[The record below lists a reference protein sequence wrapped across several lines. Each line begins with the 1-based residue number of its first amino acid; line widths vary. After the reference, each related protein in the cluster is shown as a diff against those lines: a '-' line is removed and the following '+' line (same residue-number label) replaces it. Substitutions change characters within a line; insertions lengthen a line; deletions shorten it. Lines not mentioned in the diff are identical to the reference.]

1 MGRMGDW
8 VAQNW
13 FNVLSAIGIIASLL
27 FTADSLRSA
36 TKSQRIANL
45 LTITEN
51 HREIWRVFSERPELS
66 RVLNPS
72 ADLAK
77 HPVTRQ
83 EEIFVISVLL
93 HLSSVYHAMKDELLI
108 KLEGLRRD
116 VGILF
121 SLPIPK
127 AIWEKMKQLQNDDFV
142 KFVEKCQ
149 GQNREY
155 I

>member
-1 MGRMGDW
+1 MGEW
-8 VAQNW
+8 VVQNW

-45 LTITEN
+45 LTVTEN
-51 HREIWRVFSERPELS
+51 HREIWKLFSERPELR

-77 HPVTRQ
+77 QPVTRE
-83 EEIFVISVLL
+83 EEIFVIFVLL
-93 HLSSVYHAMKDELLI
+93 HLSSVYNTMKDELLI

-116 VGILF
+116 VEVFF
-121 SLPIPK
+121 SLPIPN
-127 AIWEKMKQLQNDDFV
+127 AVWQKMKVLQNDDFV
-142 KFVEKCQ
+142 EFVERCRKWK
-149 GQNREY
+149 
-155 I
+155 